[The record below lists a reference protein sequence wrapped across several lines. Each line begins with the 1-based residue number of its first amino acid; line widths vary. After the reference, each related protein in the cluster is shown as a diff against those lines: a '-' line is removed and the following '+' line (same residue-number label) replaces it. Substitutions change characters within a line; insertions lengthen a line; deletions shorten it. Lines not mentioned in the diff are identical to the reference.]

1 MIKVCR
7 AAGLWSRPRREGRE
21 LTELFSNS
29 DITRPSHLRCY
40 ILWWDEQIW
49 SVKKTEEAAA
59 KKRPKMSAAQL
70 RVQKGMSLPQRRFL
84 PFAMRLG
91 QLIRLDLT

>member
-1 MIKVCR
+1 MIKVRR
-7 AAGLWSRPRREGRE
+7 APGSWSRPRREGRE

-29 DITRPSHLRCY
+29 DITRPSPSCPY
-40 ILWWDEQIW
+40 TLWWNEQIW

-70 RVQKGMSLPQRRFL
+70 RVQKGEFGLQRRFL
-84 PFAMRLG
+84 PFAMEVG
-91 QLIRLDLT
+91 